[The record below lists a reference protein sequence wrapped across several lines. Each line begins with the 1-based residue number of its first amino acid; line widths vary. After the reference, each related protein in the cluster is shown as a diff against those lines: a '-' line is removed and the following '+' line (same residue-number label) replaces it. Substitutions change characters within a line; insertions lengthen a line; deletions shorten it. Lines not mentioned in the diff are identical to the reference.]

1 MVVDTFKI
9 ALQGISTHK
18 SRAVLTMLGII
29 IGVTSVMT
37 VISAGESAQ
46 AFVVAEISSFGP
58 TNIFVLPGRQPS
70 GPQGAAGTL
79 LNDSLKERDVQA
91 LEQKVNVPQ
100 AKQVIPYVFGFKT
113 LTVDE
118 NTYDSMV
125 IGSSEQ
131 VAKNFDLSVAQ
142 GSFFT
147 QDDVNN
153 HTRVVVIGETVRE
166 ELFGSSN
173 PIGQK
178 IKVGNIKLQVIGVLG
193 KKGQASFFDANKAVL
208 VPYTVVQQD
217 ILGIKYFQRLIVEA
231 DTVQDVPG
239 VIADITTTLRMNH
252 NITDP
257 AKDDFFI
264 RTQGDLIDQ
273 ISTITT
279 ILTVLLLCVAA
290 ISLLVGG
297 VGIMNIMLV
306 SVTERT
312 KEIGLRK
319 ALGATNSTILQQ
331 FLYEALALTLG
342 GGIIGV
348 GLGTALTKGISW
360 AAQTFAGINFPY
372 IFSIRGLLIGVGVS
386 VAIGLLFGIFPARSA
401 AKKNPVESLYSE

>member
-1 MVVDTFKI
+1 MVIDTFKI

>member
-1 MVVDTFKI
+1 MVIDTFKI

-153 HTRVVVIGETVRE
+153 HARVVVIGETVRE

>member
-1 MVVDTFKI
+1 MLDTVRI

-100 AKQVIPYVFGFKT
+100 AKQVIPYIFGFKT

-142 GSFFT
+142 GAFFT

-372 IFSIRGLLIGVGVS
+372 IFSIRGLLVGVGVS

>member
-1 MVVDTFKI
+1 MLDIIKI
-9 ALQGISTHK
+9 ALQGIRTHK
-18 SRAVLTMLGII
+18 SRAILTMLGIV

-46 AFVVAEISSFGP
+46 AFVVSEISSFGP

-79 LNDSLKERDVQA
+79 LNDSLKERDVLA
-91 LEQKVNVPQ
+91 LEQKINVPQ

-118 NTYDSMV
+118 NTYDAMV
-125 IGSSEQ
+125 IGSSQQ
-131 VAKNFDLSVAQ
+131 VAKNFDLSMAQ

-147 QDDVNN
+147 QDAIND
-153 HTRVVVIGETVRE
+153 HSRVAVIGETIRE
-166 ELFGSSN
+166 ELFGSSD

-178 IKVGNIKLQVIGVLG
+178 IKIGNVKLQVIGVLAH
-193 KKGQASFFDANKAVL
+193 KGQASFFDANKAVL
-208 VPYTVVQQD
+208 APYTVVQQD

-231 DTVQDVPG
+231 NTVQDVPG
-239 VIADITTTLRMNH
+239 VIADITATLRLNH
-252 NITDP
+252 SITDP

-306 SVTERT
+306 SVAERT

-319 ALGATNSTILQQ
+319 ALGATNRAILQQ

-342 GGIIGV
+342 GGIVGV

-360 AAQTFAGINFPY
+360 AAQLFAGINFPY
-372 IFSIRGLLIGVGVS
+372 IFSIRGLVIGLGVS

-401 AKKNPVESLYSE
+401 AKKNPVESLYAE

>member
-1 MVVDTFKI
+1 MLDTVRI

-100 AKQVIPYVFGFKT
+100 AKQVIPYIFGFKT

-372 IFSIRGLLIGVGVS
+372 IFSIRGLLVGVGVS